1 MSETPVTL
9 SARDLSIDY
18 RIGKRWLNVINDVS
32 LDLRAKQT
40 HGLVGES
47 ASGKSTLALALMRY
61 LADNGRIRSGSIR
74 FGDRD
79 LTRQSPE
86 ELRSLWGSEMCLVP
100 QNALSALNPSYTI
113 GEQMGEVTRAHLG
126 LSRRESWAAAAAMLS
141 RVKIADAK
149 KVLHSYPYQ
158 LSGGMLQ
165 RVAIGMA
172 LSASPQLLV
181 LDEPTTALDVT
192 TQAVILDLFRE
203 LIDGQSAAALYV
215 SHDLGT
221 VAQFCDEVTVLYGG
235 EVVEN
240 APVRELY
247 AAPKHPYTQGLLAS
261 LPAHANAN
269 REARLATIG
278 GVAPGLAK
286 RPTACVFAPRCAIA
300 IDRCHAE
307 KPPLEAAAPG
317 HNVRCFRWRELAA
330 GEIRL
335 HDKAAPAVVHG
346 DVRDDRVLDAR
357 DIHKSFDGGSIWQRA
372 LGRKKRPI
380 RAVDSVSLTVQR
392 GQTLGIVGESGSGKS
407 SLARVLLALETAD
420 SGEIELLGSKLAFD
434 LRRRSPE
441 NLREMRFIPQNPD
454 DTLNP
459 YLTVGAALERT
470 LKVLERRPAHE
481 KIKQPA
487 HINGKARR
495 RARVRD
501 LLLAVGLDP
510 SYTSRYPNQ
519 LSGGE
524 KQRVAIARAFAS
536 EPALILADEPTSS
549 LDVSVQAVVLN
560 LLKDLRT
567 SHGASYIV
575 ISHDMEVIRN
585 VADWVLVMYL
595 GQVVESGSSE
605 QVRSLPSQPYTEALL
620 SAIPVPDPLVRG
632 GRIRLEGDLPS
643 ARDLPSGCRFHTRCP
658 RKIGAICE
666 EEAPPWRRVSGE
678 HYIRCHIEVDELRR
692 LQSEAEPEAP
702 A

>member
-1 MSETPVTL
+1 MKEANIIL

-18 RIGKRWLNVINDVS
+18 RIGKRWLNAIDEVS

-61 LADNGRIRSGSIR
+61 LADNGRIRSGNIQ
-74 FGDRD
+74 FGEHD
-79 LTRQSPE
+79 LTRKSRE
-86 ELRSLWGSEMCLVP
+86 ELRRLWGSEICLVP

-126 LSRRESWAAAAAMLS
+126 FSRRESWAAAGAMLS
-141 RVKIADAK
+141 RVKIADAE
-149 KVLHSYPYQ
+149 KVLRSYPYQ

-165 RVAIGMA
+165 RVTIGMA

-203 LIDGQSAAALYV
+203 LIDGHGAAALYV

-235 EVVEN
+235 EVMEN
-240 APVRELY
+240 ATVRELY
-247 AAPKHPYTQGLLAS
+247 AAPKHPYTLGLLAS
-261 LPAHANAN
+261 LPARANAD
-269 REARLATIG
+269 RQARLATID
-278 GVAPGLAK
+278 GVAPALAK
-286 RPTACVFAPRCAIA
+286 RPAACVFAPRCAIA
-300 IDRCHAE
+300 IERCHGE
-307 KPPLEAAAPG
+307 KPPLEVAAPG
-317 HNVRCFRWRELAA
+317 HKVRCFRWRELAA

-335 HDKAAPAVVHG
+335 HDKAAPAVVHRLE
-346 DVRDDRVLDAR
+346 RDDRVLDAS
-357 DIHKSFDGGSIWQRA
+357 DIHKSFGIGSIWRRA
-372 LGRKKRPI
+372 LGRDQRPI
-380 RAVDSVSLTVQR
+380 RAVDGVSLTVQR

-407 SLARVLLALETAD
+407 SLARVLVALETAD

-434 LRRRSPE
+434 LRRRSPDS
-441 NLREMRFIPQNPD
+441 LREMRLIPQNPD

-459 YLTVGAALERT
+459 YLTVGAALERA
-470 LKVLERRPAHE
+470 LKVLERRPARGKVEQRAHVSE
-481 KIKQPA
+481 KA
-487 HINGKARR
+487 HR

-501 LLLAVGLDP
+501 LLRAVRLDP

-536 EPALILADEPTSS
+536 EPALIIADEPTSS

-560 LLKDLRT
+560 LLKDLRGA
-567 SHGASYIV
+567 HGASYIV

-585 VADWVLVMYL
+585 VANWVLVMYL
-595 GQVVESGSSE
+595 GQVVESGSND
-605 QVRSLPSQPYTEALL
+605 QVHDEPSHPYTEALL
-620 SAIPVPDPLVRG
+620 SAIPAPDPLVSG

-643 ARDLPSGCRFHTRCP
+643 ARNLPSGCRFHTRCP

-666 EEAPPWRRVSGE
+666 EETPPWRRVSGE
-678 HYIRCHIEVDELRR
+678 HHIRCHIEVDELQR
-692 LQSEAEPEAP
+692 LQSGPEPEVP